1 MAISDIGAAL
11 VNRAKK
17 AAASE
22 DSASFARYVNEI
34 EPARHHELICKI
46 CDSVLDDL
54 VLRRKARRVM
64 ILAPPGSAK
73 STYVTH
79 NFAAFAMGKIPSGY
93 NIGVGTHTDE
103 FSKDWSKKVRD
114 TVVSE
119 RFKEVFPDVEI
130 NPGDRAA
137 QKWSTLDNRRFF
149 GVGVGG
155 TITGKRVD
163 LLILDDLI
171 RGIEDADS
179 KAARRKIISWY
190 KSDAYTRLKPGGSII
205 IINTRWHEEDLP
217 GYLME
222 QMEEGTGE
230 EWEIIKLQAICE
242 EPEEDPMHRK
252 YGEALWPQWQDETE
266 LTRIRDKVADERMW
280 SCLYQQNASPKGG
293 LVVLEDWFGR
303 YSRVDLEIASKK
315 TSLYKIWISIDTAET
330 TSQKND
336 PTVALAFLETLNGE
350 LYLLREYRQRRE
362 HVKLSKEIREFVTNV
377 HQLFGKITGVLIE
390 NKGGGRPL
398 GSEIKTHTRY
408 SVILTEPKELGDK
421 SFRFDEAT
429 PFIEAGK
436 LHLPEGESKWVK
448 DYMTELTTF
457 PASRH
462 DDRVDATSQI
472 INYLSKKQK
481 RKRRRGRK
489 TQS

>member
-1 MAISDIGAAL
+1 MAISDIGEAIALRARKVAATQ
-11 VNRAKK
+11 
-17 AAASE
+17 S
-22 DSASFARYVNEI
+22 SASFARYVNEI
-34 EPARHHELICKI
+34 EPAKHHELICEV
-46 CDSVLDDL
+46 CDSVLTDL
-54 VLRRKARRVM
+54 VVNRKARRVM

-79 NFAAFAMGKIPSGY
+79 NFASFAMGKIPSGY
-93 NIGVGTHTDE
+93 NVGVGTHTDE

-119 RFKEVFPDVEI
+119 RFKEVFPEVEI

-137 QKWSTLDNRRFF
+137 QKWSTLDNKRFF

-242 EPEEDPMHRK
+242 EPDTDPMHRK
-252 YGEALWPQWQDETE
+252 YGEALWPQWQDEKE

-293 LVVLEDWFGR
+293 TIVLDEWFGK
-303 YSRVDLEIASKK
+303 YSRFDLDSQIRT
-315 TSLYKIWISIDTAET
+315 TSMYKIWVSIDTAET
-330 TSQKND
+330 AKEKND
-336 PTVALAFLETLNGE
+336 PTVAECFLEAMNGD

-362 HVKLSKEIREFVTNV
+362 HVKLAKEIREFLD
-377 HQLFGKITGVLIE
+377 QIRRMYGKVTGVLIE

-398 GSEIKTHTRY
+398 SSELRTHTTYR
-408 SVILTEPKELGDK
+408 VILIEPKTLGDK
-421 SFRFDEAT
+421 AFRFDEAT

-436 LHLPEGESKWVK
+436 LHVPSGESKWVT
-448 DYMTELTTF
+448 DYMNELTTF
-457 PASRH
+457 PASRN

-472 INYLSKKQK
+472 INYLSKKVKTK
-481 RKRRRGRK
+481 RKKGRK
-489 TQS
+489 ISS